1 MAYCASMRIASL
13 EAGITEVLFALGV
26 GSSVV
31 CVDRGSDFPA
41 EVEGIAHVEKH
52 DVDGILAHRPEL
64 VIDHASADD
73 EVVKQLK
80 LRGAN
85 VVTVD
90 VQSLAEV
97 AEMIR
102 TLGILVEREKQAA
115 SVVASLQKGFNEVK
129 KKAAHLPK
137 RLKIYIE
144 KSPSPPTAA
153 DRWIP
158 EIVRLAGGV
167 NVESPSLGDLLKFDP
182 DLIVLAWRG
191 RGGSIDRTELAHRP
205 GWGNLR
211 AVREGHVRVIDDA
224 FILRPGPR
232 LPEGARRL
240 YGWLFEITH

>member
-1 MAYCASMRIASL
+1 MRIASL
-13 EAGITEVLFALGV
+13 EAGITEVLFTLGV
-26 GSSVV
+26 GSFVV
-31 CVDRGSDFPA
+31 CVDQGSDFPV
-41 EVEGIAHVEKH
+41 EVESVPHVEKN
-52 DVDGILAHRPEL
+52 DVEGILAHRPEL
-64 VIDHASADD
+64 VIGLPSSDD
-73 EVVKQLK
+73 KVVAQLK
-80 LRGAN
+80 SRGAN

-153 DRWIP
+153 DRWVP

-167 NVESPSLGDLLKFDP
+167 HCDLPDAAHFHSFDP
-182 DLIVLAWRG
+182 DLIILAWRG
-191 RGGSIDRTELAHRP
+191 RGGNIDRTELMHRP

-211 AVREGHVRVIDDA
+211 AAVEGHMRTLDDA
-224 FILRPGPR
+224 FILRPGSR